1 MLAPHLRD
9 RRFMQLCWV
18 VTDLHA
24 SMAEWTKTAG
34 VGPFFY
40 FGKVP
45 VVDPIYRGKPGGE
58 VDFTAAIAQAGDV
71 QIELVCQPD
80 NKPSI
85 WRDVVPLGRAGF
97 HHAALYCQ
105 DYDGTLAAYAA
116 TGTEVALAIK
126 MMGART
132 CWLDTTRSL
141 GFMVELI
148 EANPIAES
156 VFGQI
161 REAGHNWDGKDPVRT
176 LS

>member
-1 MLAPHLRD
+1 MLPSIQRD
-9 RRFMQLCWV
+9 RRFMQMCWMV
-18 VTDLHA
+18 PDLHA
-24 SMAEWTKTAG
+24 AMAEWTRTTG

-45 VVDPIYRGKPGGE
+45 MVDPIYRGKPGGD

-71 QIELVCQPD
+71 QIELVSQTD
-80 NKPSI
+80 DRPSI
-85 WRDVVPLGRAGF
+85 WRDVVPMGRTGF
-97 HHAALYCQ
+97 HHTALYCR
-105 DYDGTLAAYAA
+105 DYDTELARYLAEGA
-116 TGTEVALAIK
+116 ELALSIK

-148 EANPIAES
+148 EANPVAEN

-161 REAGHNWDGKDPVRT
+161 RAAAENWNGQNPVRT